1 MSKRLPRLLVVLV
14 VLAGLSAGPAVAGPT
29 NAYRMLRASA
39 CCKSVCHHAASV
51 GAASH
56 CCGVRT
62 SSEDS
67 ATVTLTKPSPTAPSV
82 ASHSVELVPVELQA
96 QARPVIEHTRAR
108 AAPVFLLTRSLR
120 I

>member
-1 MSKRLPRLLVVLV
+1 MPKRLPRLLVALVL
-14 VLAGLSAGPAVAGPT
+14 LAGLSAGPAVAGLT
-29 NAYRMLRASA
+29 NTYRALRASA

-56 CCGVRT
+56 CCGVRAL
-62 SSEDS
+62 EDS
-67 ATVTLTKPSPTAPSV
+67 ATVTPTKLSVTAPSV
-82 ASHSVELVPVELQA
+82 ASHTVELAPTALQA
-96 QARPVIEHTRAR
+96 QLTPVIERAHAR

>member
-1 MSKRLPRLLVVLV
+1 MPKRFPRLLVALMVI
-14 VLAGLSAGPAVAGPT
+14 AGFSAGPAVAGLT
-29 NAYRMLRASA
+29 NTYRVLRASA
-39 CCKSVCHHAASV
+39 CCKSVCHHTATV

-67 ATVTLTKPSPTAPSV
+67 ATATLTKPSPTASV
-82 ASHSVELVPVELQA
+82 VSHCVELVRVALQA
-96 QARPVIEHTRAR
+96 QAKPVIERAHAR